1 MAKKKKE
8 KQVSDLGN
16 YMLKDLHRKAK
27 ELKDLETALRP
38 SAAYYA
44 RRDEKRYQGCLYTLI
59 FGAFIFTC
67 YALYYLITV

>member
-16 YMLKDLHRKAK
+16 YDFHRKAK
-27 ELKDLETALRP
+27 ELKDLETA

-44 RRDEKRYQGCLYTLI
+44 RRNEKRYKGCLYTLV
-59 FGAFIFTC
+59 FGAFIFAC

>member
-16 YMLKDLHRKAK
+16 YDFHRKAK
-27 ELKDLETALRP
+27 ELKDLETA

-44 RRDEKRYQGCLYTLI
+44 RRNEKRYEGCLYTLV
-59 FGAFIFTC
+59 FGAFIFAC

>member
-16 YMLKDLHRKAK
+16 YMLKDLHKKAK
-27 ELKDLETALRP
+27 ELKDLETA

-44 RRDEKRYQGCLYTLI
+44 RRNEKRYEGCLYTLI